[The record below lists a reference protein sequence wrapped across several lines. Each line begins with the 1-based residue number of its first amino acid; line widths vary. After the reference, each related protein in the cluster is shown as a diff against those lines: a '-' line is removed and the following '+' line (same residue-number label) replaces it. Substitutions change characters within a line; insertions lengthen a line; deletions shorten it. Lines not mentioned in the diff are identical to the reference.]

1 MDFSPIGDIS
11 SLANLLKESQEKEN
25 ESEAAG
31 KRSLNQPPK
40 PTSETNVKLRGGVS
54 NLADKHAQKP
64 VKNEKDIWDVD
75 ELPTQESAAFVQ
87 DDRPAP
93 RYEISYKQIVGTED
107 VFLGM
112 SDKSPSSSDCTHL
125 VVKIHF
131 PNSSMKELDLDVT
144 TNRIKAESKTHR
156 LFTYLPQS
164 VDSTNGKAKYDAKKE
179 VLTVVLPIT
188 KEY

>member
-1 MDFSPIGDIS
+1 MDFSSIGDIN
-11 SLANLLKESQEKEN
+11 SLASLLKESQDKANEN
-25 ESEAAG
+25 ESF
-31 KRSLNQPPK
+31 KRSLTQPPQQ
-40 PTSETNVKLRGGVS
+40 TSEINVRLRGSGAT
-54 NLADKHAQKP
+54 NNDNAQKP
-64 VKNEKDIWDVD
+64 KKNEKDIWDVD

-87 DDRPAP
+87 DERPTP

-125 VVKIHF
+125 VIKIHF
-131 PNSSMKELDLDVT
+131 PKSSMKELDLDVT

-164 VDSTNGKAKYDAKKE
+164 VDSSNGKAKFDAKKE
-179 VLTVVLPIT
+179 VLTVVLPIIN
-188 KEY
+188 E

>member
-1 MDFSPIGDIS
+1 MDFSSIGDIS

-25 ESEAAG
+25 ESEAG
-31 KRSLNQPPK
+31 QRSFNQPPK
-40 PTSETNVKLRGGVS
+40 QTSEVHVKVRGTGGQ
-54 NLADKHAQKP
+54 ADKTAQKP
-64 VKNEKDIWDVD
+64 MKNEKDIWDVD

-87 DDRPAP
+87 DERSSP
-93 RYEISYKQIVGTED
+93 RYEINYKQIVGTED

-125 VVKIHF
+125 VIKIHF
-131 PNSSMKELDLDVT
+131 PGSSMKELDLDVT

-164 VDSTNGKAKYDAKKE
+164 VDSANGKAKFDAKKE
-179 VLTVVLPIT
+179 VLTVVLPII